1 MLDHVE
7 RNKII
12 DQDEFIDK
20 VTLSFAL
27 GVHKISLRHCS
38 ARNPKIKKT
47 EMLEEIDE
55 LSTTN
60 S

>member
-1 MLDHVE
+1 MLDHGE

-20 VTLSFAL
+20 VTLSLNEL
-27 GVHKISLRHCS
+27 GVQKISLRHCL

-47 EMLEEIDE
+47 EMLEEID
-55 LSTTN
+55 
-60 S
+60 

>member
-1 MLDHVE
+1 MLDHGE

-27 GVHKISLRHCS
+27 GVQKISLRYCS

-47 EMLEEIDE
+47 EMLEEID
-55 LSTTN
+55 
-60 S
+60 